1 MATFKYRFHG
11 ETKVL
16 DDAARAAA
24 PGQFIELPDGITH
37 YELGGPPSGQSVVL
51 VHGFSVP
58 YYIWD
63 PTFAA
68 LTKNGF
74 RVLRYDLYGRGYSDR
89 PNTRYDA
96 NLFVRQLLHL
106 LTALQFPTPVH
117 LIGLSM
123 GGPITVAF
131 TDRYPDKVGK
141 LCLIDPAGFPTK
153 RSLGDRLLVLP
164 LVWEWAIDHFGE
176 KLLISNLLAD
186 FYKPEDFPEYQALFR
201 EQMSYRGFRG
211 ALLSTLRS
219 GIIHNMVDCYTR
231 VGTQQR
237 AILLL
242 WGCQD
247 QVVPF
252 ALNEKVRNALPDAK
266 FYPISDAGHIPH
278 YERPDKV
285 NPILTDFLEE
295 RTPA

>member
-1 MATFKYRFHG
+1 
-11 ETKVL
+11 
-16 DDAARAAA
+16 
-24 PGQFIELPDGITH
+24 
-37 YELGGPPSGQSVVL
+37 
-51 VHGFSVP
+51 
-58 YYIWD
+58 
-63 PTFAA
+63 
-68 LTKNGF
+68 
-74 RVLRYDLYGRGYSDR
+74 
-89 PNTRYDA
+89 
-96 NLFVRQLLHL
+96 
-106 LTALQFPTPVH
+106 
-117 LIGLSM
+117 
-123 GGPITVAF
+123 
-131 TDRYPDKVGK
+131 
-141 LCLIDPAGFPTK
+141 
-153 RSLGDRLLVLP
+153 
-164 LVWEWAIDHFGE
+164 
-176 KLLISNLLAD
+176 
-186 FYKPEDFPEYQALFR
+186 
-201 EQMSYRGFRG
+201 MSYRGFRG